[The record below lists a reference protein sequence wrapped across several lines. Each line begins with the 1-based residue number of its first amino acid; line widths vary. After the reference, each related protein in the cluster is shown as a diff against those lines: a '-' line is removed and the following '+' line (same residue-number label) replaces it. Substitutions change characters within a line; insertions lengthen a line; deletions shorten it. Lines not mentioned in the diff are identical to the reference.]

1 MTQNNS
7 EGPGCQVKVSESC
20 RTSSGVCVVQFSVK
34 GDKIFHPNSSNF
46 SKGYQSNAFVCFIV
60 LEENRSPQQ

>member
-7 EGPGCQVKVSESC
+7 EGPGSQVKVSESC

-34 GDKIFHPNSSNF
+34 GDNIFFHLNSSDI
-46 SKGYQSNAFVCFIV
+46 SKG
-60 LEENRSPQQ
+60 